1 MDYSFTSYLIPIVYA
16 VYGYIFRFSTPAY
29 LGRNGLPTKQSK
41 RSKEIWTWFHH
52 AAGIYCF
59 AAAVL
64 TAALA
69 YWQTQVTDGVSLP
82 AIFWIRMVIEIAT
95 IAAVIPVVNALTKRK
110 FPAGTETA
118 KETEKK

>member
-1 MDYSFTSYLIPIVYA
+1 MDFTFTTYRIPIVYA
-16 VYGYIFRFSTPAY
+16 IYGYIFRFRTPDY

-41 RSKEIWTWFHH
+41 RSKEIWNYYHR

-82 AIFWIRMVIEIAT
+82 AIFWIRMVIEVAT
-95 IAAVIPVVNALTKRK
+95 IAAVIPAVNALTKRK
-110 FPAGTETA
+110 FPENA
-118 KETEKK
+118 KETKKE

>member
-69 YWQTQVTDGVSLP
+69 YWQGQLTDGVSLP
-82 AIFWIRMVIEIAT
+82 AIFWIRMAIEIAT

-110 FPAGTETA
+110 FPENV

>member
-1 MDYSFTSYLIPIVYA
+1 MDMTYTSYLIPVVYA
-16 VYGYIFRFSTPAY
+16 VYGFIFRFRTPEY

-41 RSKEIWTWFHH
+41 RSEEIWNWFHRV
-52 AAGIYCF
+52 AGIYCF

-69 YWQTQVTDGVSLP
+69 YWQTQVTDGTTLP

-95 IAAVIPVVNALTKRK
+95 IAAVIPVINALTLRK
-110 FPAGTETA
+110 FPENA